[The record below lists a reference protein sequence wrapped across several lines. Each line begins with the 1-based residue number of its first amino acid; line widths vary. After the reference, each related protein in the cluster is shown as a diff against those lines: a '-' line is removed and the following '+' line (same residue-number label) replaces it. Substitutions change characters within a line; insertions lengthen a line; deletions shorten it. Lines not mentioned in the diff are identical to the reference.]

1 MFTYFVA
8 TLFFLL
14 LPALF
19 MPMATKCQMH
29 QKKPQKPI
37 ELQIKFLNN
46 IVFQYFNA
54 T

>member
-8 TLFFLL
+8 TFFFF
-14 LPALF
+14 AAACTF
-19 MPMATKCQMH
+19 HANGNHMSNASKEAAE
-29 QKKPQKPI
+29 PI